1 MGTNYY
7 RIPSVAEMESRK
19 KQLIEDIE
27 NISLDPSSIEKN
39 FREYEDDEDPLV
51 NMSAWDLFL
60 NKVKIH
66 VGKRSSGWKFS
77 WNFHDNKFYS
87 NKQELI
93 DFVISGRIVD
103 EYGDEMSPYE
113 FLGMAFSWGEPD
125 GLVFNEEYEN
135 KQLKKNPK
143 AYIHGPKYWDRE
155 IDGLRVSSS
164 TQFS

>member
-7 RIPSVAEMESRK
+7 RIPSAAEMESRRDK
-19 KQLIEDIE
+19 LIEDIKT
-27 NISLDPSSIEKN
+27 ISLDPASIEKS

-51 NMSAWDLFL
+51 NMSAWDLFTQDV
-60 NKVKIH
+60 KVH

-77 WNFHDNKFYS
+77 WNFHENKFYS

-103 EYGDEMSPYE
+103 EYGDEMSPHE
-113 FLGMAFSWGEPD
+113 FLGMAFSWGQPN

>member
-7 RIPSVAEMESRK
+7 RIPSAAEMESRK

-27 NISLDPSSIEKN
+27 NISLDPSSIEKS
-39 FREYEDDEDPLV
+39 FREYEDDEDALV

-87 NKQELI
+87 NKQEL
-93 DFVISGRIVD
+93 
-103 EYGDEMSPYE
+103 
-113 FLGMAFSWGEPD
+113 A
-125 GLVFNEEYEN
+125 EELLTN
-135 KQLKKNPK
+135 TVMKCLLMN
-143 AYIHGPKYWDRE
+143 
-155 IDGLRVSSS
+155 S
-164 TQFS
+164 